1 MKKIEDCRIISNK
14 MISEDVFE
22 IQLETKE
29 IAAASKPGQFVEVK
43 LDSLFLRRPISIGKI
58 EENTLYLYVKI
69 VGRGTLNLSKMK
81 VDERVNVIGP
91 LGNSFEAMEDKKIV
105 LVGGG
110 IGIAPLINIA
120 NTYRNDYYVFAGFK
134 EEAYGTE
141 VFDRVAIEKHYVIE
155 SKDQCFVTDVLEK
168 EIDRIKPDC
177 IMSCGPA
184 KMMKKIA
191 LIAKERQIET
201 YLSLEERMGC
211 GFGACVGCSIV
222 MKNGEIKKVCV
233 DGPVFSS
240 EGVNYYEW

>member
-91 LGNSFEAMEDKKIV
+91 LGNTFEAIEDKKIV

-177 IMSCGPA
+177 IMCCGPS

-191 LIAKERQIET
+191 
-201 YLSLEERMGC
+201 
-211 GFGACVGCSIV
+211 
-222 MKNGEIKKVCV
+222 
-233 DGPVFSS
+233 
-240 EGVNYYEW
+240 